1 MTARDDSPDLF
12 EAPPFEQN
20 PDAADA
26 PEGTGAP
33 AKPRARKTI
42 RTVKPLSEAETKRAG
57 AAKKDEK
64 KRKVTPEERMKKM
77 GLVSDWDFALHMP
90 LRYEDE
96 TRIVKIR
103 DLVPGYWAQIEA
115 VPYST
120 NQRQT
125 SKGAIVIVHVKDDT
139 GTLPLVFFNFHRS
152 NILPHGKTLRISGE
166 VRLDMNGAPQ
176 MIHPRYALMK
186 PGDALPTTLT
196 PVYPVSEGLQQR
208 TIRKRIDTA
217 LLDVDMDDPVPEDI
231 TVRCGLPGFAESVRF
246 LPHPPAGADLTAL
259 QDRTDPHWR
268 RLKFDELMAQ
278 QITLRETRL
287 LQKERKAE
295 ALVPEAGSTIEDD
308 FLKELPF
315 ELTGAQKRVV
325 DEIRRDL
332 FREHPMN
339 RLVQGDVGSGK
350 TVVAA
355 LAALRAV
362 ASGRQAVL
370 MAPTEIL
377 AEQHFRKIIDWLTPL
392 GLQIAW
398 LTGKQKGSEKKAAL
412 EAIASGAAQIAVGT
426 HALIQE
432 GVKFAKL
439 GLAIVDEQHRFGVAQ
454 RLALR
459 RREDFGATPH
469 LLMLSATPIPRT
481 LEMSYLADLDV
492 SVIDEL
498 PPGRQ
503 PITTKLFV
511 LDKKPLIV
519 SSILGHV
526 AAGHQAYWV
535 CPLIEESEALDLTPA
550 VDCARQ
556 LAEALP
562 DVRVGLMHSQL
573 APDEKHRIM
582 EAFAEGEIDLLV
594 STTVIEVG
602 VDVPNATLMVIEHA
616 ERFGLAQLH
625 QLRGR
630 VGRGSTQST
639 CVLLYDPNLSDT
651 GRQRMRVIRQ
661 TTDGF
666 EIAREDLK
674 IRGPGEFLGE
684 RQSGMPMLRF
694 ADLEADAV
702 LVETARDAAQ
712 EFVRRDPDGAR
723 RHARRWFEA
732 DAEFLGA

>member
-231 TVRCGLPGFAESVRF
+231 TVRFGLPGFAESVRF
-246 LPHPPAGADLTAL
+246 LHHPPAGADLTAL

-325 DEIRRDL
+325 ERDPTRPLPRAPDEPPGPR
-332 FREHPMN
+332 
-339 RLVQGDVGSGK
+339 
-350 TVVAA
+350 
-355 LAALRAV
+355 
-362 ASGRQAVL
+362 
-370 MAPTEIL
+370 
-377 AEQHFRKIIDWLTPL
+377 
-392 GLQIAW
+392 
-398 LTGKQKGSEKKAAL
+398 
-412 EAIASGAAQIAVGT
+412 
-426 HALIQE
+426 
-432 GVKFAKL
+432 
-439 GLAIVDEQHRFGVAQ
+439 
-454 RLALR
+454 R
-459 RREDFGATPH
+459 RRE
-469 LLMLSATPIPRT
+469 R
-481 LEMSYLADLDV
+481 
-492 SVIDEL
+492 
-498 PPGRQ
+498 
-503 PITTKLFV
+503 
-511 LDKKPLIV
+511 
-519 SSILGHV
+519 
-526 AAGHQAYWV
+526 
-535 CPLIEESEALDLTPA
+535 
-550 VDCARQ
+550 
-556 LAEALP
+556 
-562 DVRVGLMHSQL
+562 
-573 APDEKHRIM
+573 
-582 EAFAEGEIDLLV
+582 
-594 STTVIEVG
+594 
-602 VDVPNATLMVIEHA
+602 
-616 ERFGLAQLH
+616 
-625 QLRGR
+625 
-630 VGRGSTQST
+630 
-639 CVLLYDPNLSDT
+639 
-651 GRQRMRVIRQ
+651 
-661 TTDGF
+661 
-666 EIAREDLK
+666 
-674 IRGPGEFLGE
+674 
-684 RQSGMPMLRF
+684 
-694 ADLEADAV
+694 
-702 LVETARDAAQ
+702 
-712 EFVRRDPDGAR
+712 
-723 RHARRWFEA
+723 
-732 DAEFLGA
+732 